1 MEDELQ
7 PLEEDESWR
16 MQTLAIGA
24 VIGALT
30 GVMAAYLFVQRAERE
45 KSRPNVTPGEG
56 IKLGLL
62 LLGALKQISQ
72 LGE

>member
-1 MEDELQ
+1 VEDEIQ
-7 PLEEDESWR
+7 PLEEDENWR

-30 GVMAAYLFVQRAERE
+30 GITAAYLFVQRAERE
-45 KSRPNVTPGEG
+45 KTRPKVTPGEG

-62 LLGALKQISQ
+62 LLGALRQIAQ